1 MSTAKAEDLAQV
13 DTLSFEEGIEKCE
26 AKDRIPFPASRTS
39 LVCVCSNVLFYSD
52 DKNLYYCKLSDKDNS
67 NGDVNQGKLT
77 LDTKIIRLTALIDEI
92 IVFTEKYITFY
103 GMKDNTTPS
112 QIKKIS
118 NIYKD
123 IICEYVVD
131 KKAVFYLTK
140 DQLILFEKDKNEAE
154 ILFKYGEQEDEK
166 FKSIKQLVGDLNLTG
181 FIGVSTT
188 SYVLIFETKMVL
200 VSSMKNNLIQQDFSR
215 PITNATLNKSAFFI
229 ITDSRIYVYQVKI
242 TKMYDFIKVGIWN
255 VPKDSNIVTM
265 DGSVYVINNKNM
277 ISLKWNTKSK
287 FLTVE
292 QCKLGSTFLELCSIA
307 DDKYVCKN
315 STSFTTE
322 VNTKPVIKHL
332 NYVEGS
338 EGPEPEA
345 KKQTK
350 QTKQV
355 AVEEKK
361 EPVEKKQE
369 DTNKQIE
376 STPKKAEAIKTTPKK
391 VKPAKADHPIDD
403 EVTRQIEKM
412 NQDMTKIFDFCNE
425 SMRAPYC
432 LDFINKVSSFQFN

>member
-1 MSTAKAEDLAQV
+1 
-13 DTLSFEEGIEKCE
+13 
-26 AKDRIPFPASRTS
+26 
-39 LVCVCSNVLFYSD
+39 
-52 DKNLYYCKLSDKDNS
+52 
-67 NGDVNQGKLT
+67 
-77 LDTKIIRLTALIDEI
+77 
-92 IVFTEKYITFY
+92 
-103 GMKDNTTPS
+103 
-112 QIKKIS
+112 
-118 NIYKD
+118 
-123 IICEYVVD
+123 
-131 KKAVFYLTK
+131 
-140 DQLILFEKDKNEAE
+140 
-154 ILFKYGEQEDEK
+154 
-166 FKSIKQLVGDLNLTG
+166 
-181 FIGVSTT
+181 
-188 SYVLIFETKMVL
+188 
-200 VSSMKNNLIQQDFSR
+200 
-215 PITNATLNKSAFFI
+215 
-229 ITDSRIYVYQVKI
+229 
-242 TKMYDFIKVGIWN
+242 MYDFIKVGIWN
-255 VPKDSNIVTM
+255 IPKDSNIVTM

-345 KKQTK
+345 
-350 QTKQV
+350 
-355 AVEEKK
+355 
-361 EPVEKKQE
+361 
-369 DTNKQIE
+369 
-376 STPKKAEAIKTTPKK
+376 IKTTPKK